1 MYNTLFKLKLLN
13 NMLQWFVLDSK
24 ESLFKVTY
32 SKVKTAV
39 KTAGLKTYFAY
50 WIERSIFVDIVKEK
64 IHGSSSRSKL
74 LIIEM
79 LYLQKSS
86 LILHSH

>member
-32 SKVKTAV
+32 SKV